1 MGGGFDLLEQ
11 MIAVVL
17 YQLESLER
25 VNCLCLWSETLNMMH
40 ALQGLIPRWVSLRGP
55 VGQLLE
61 IGGSILGLV
70 GQLLGTCGS
79 ILGAGGSDCGAGSF
93 FSVGLF
99 KWRWFNKRGHS
110 RGEPLLDFV
119 FVSKTVGGFMIA
131 SSEF

>member
-1 MGGGFDLLEQ
+1 MIIGGGFDLLKQ

-25 VNCLCLWSETLNMMH
+25 VNCLCLWSEPLNMMH
-40 ALQGLIPRWVSLRGP
+40 ALQGLLPRWVSLRGP
-55 VGQLLE
+55 VGQFLD

-70 GQLLGTCGS
+70 GHFMEIGGS

-93 FSVGLF
+93 FSVGLL
-99 KWRWFNKRGHS
+99 KRRWLNRRGHS

-119 FVSKTVGGFMIA
+119 FVSKTGRWFYDCII
-131 SSEF
+131 

>member
-1 MGGGFDLLEQ
+1 
-11 MIAVVL
+11 
-17 YQLESLER
+17 
-25 VNCLCLWSETLNMMH
+25 MMH
-40 ALQGLIPRWVSLRGP
+40 AFRGP
-55 VGQLLE
+55 VGQFLE

-110 RGEPLLDFV
+110 RGEPLLDLV